1 MTERYL
7 LDTNIISELCRA
19 EPDSSVVEFVA
30 GLDRFWLSVITLH
43 ELQYGLEL
51 LPQGKKRDQ
60 LTTSL
65 SVLTN
70 GYSNQIVV
78 VDTEVAKLAGR
89 YRARARLEG
98 KTLHIADSLIAACAN
113 KVGDLIV
120 ATRNIADFTACP
132 VRCINPF
139 VAKT

>member
-1 MTERYL
+1 MIERYL
-7 LDTNIISELCRA
+7 LDTNIFSELCRA
-19 EPDSSVVEFVA
+19 EPDSSVIEFVA

-78 VDTEVAKLAGR
+78 VDTEVAELAGR
-89 YRARARLEG
+89 YRARARLQG

-120 ATRNIADFTACP
+120 ATRNTADFTTCP
-132 VRCINPF
+132 VRCVNPF
-139 VAKT
+139 LAKT